1 MTTVDI
7 VTVENKKLFAA
18 EVAVILLLF
27 YADVRQWVPVSKT
40 PYLFA
45 LAWISLRLRG
55 FRWRDVGLA
64 RPERWTLAIGLGLV
78 AGAAMSALELLVTQ
92 PLLVG
97 LTGLEPNLADFV
109 AIRGDTGAFALTL
122 AVVWV
127 LAVFG
132 EELVYRG
139 YMMTRFARML
149 SGERGAWIVSL
160 VVVSLLFGFGHVD
173 QGITGMLENVV
184 NGLLLG
190 GLYLATGRNLV
201 APILAHGV
209 ANTVDLTLIFLGAY
223 PGM

>member
-7 VTVENKKLFAA
+7 VTVENRKLFAA
-18 EVAVILLLF
+18 ELAVILLLF
-27 YADVRQWVPVSKT
+27 LADVRHWVPVSKT

-55 FRWRDVGLA
+55 FRWRDVGFA
-64 RPERWTLAIGLGLV
+64 APEKWAAAIGLGLV
-78 AGAAMSALELLVTQ
+78 AGAAMSALELFVTQ
-92 PLLVG
+92 PVLVN
-97 LTGLEPNLADFV
+97 LTGQEPNLSDFG
-109 AIRGDTGAFALTL
+109 AIRGDAGAFALTL
-122 AVVWV
+122 AIIWV
-127 LAVFG
+127 LAAFG

-139 YMMTRFARML
+139 YLMTRFARLMAND
-149 SGERGAWIVSL
+149 RGAWLISL
-160 VVVSLLFGFGHVD
+160 VVVSMLFGFGHVD

-190 GLYLATGRNLV
+190 GLYLVAGRNLV

-209 ANTVDLTLIFLGAY
+209 ANTIDLTLIFLGQY